1 MCNGLKS
8 FIALDFRFTKSH
20 GQGHTVIFF
29 MQKYNTLKSPFLINR
44 IILIFILRI
53 RYICRIIRNG
63 KPGMVRLFRIS
74 DWFTFSILVMLS

>member
-1 MCNGLKS
+1 
-8 FIALDFRFTKSH
+8 
-20 GQGHTVIFF
+20 

-74 DWFTFSILVMLS
+74 DWLTFSILVMLS